1 MEVDRTKRPRSSE
14 TSEPQPPTPSRAERH
29 ALLEQ
34 DALEKERIARQARL
48 EADMAGAVLR
58 RRAEQALEEEA
69 LELVL
74 KMINAKNDD
83 AAAAPKAEPVSA
95 PTSSNAK
102 DPAPSLPKSAT
113 ADPASP
119 TSPSSA
125 ASTGSRRTRVLPAL
139 SKLNKKELLVQAA
152 LHDAS
157 TTHFENQVLNA
168 LTVPHLRNY
177 LYKLDE
183 ELYAKKIADGGSS
196 SPSTPELLIRISTP
210 NKKSQA
216 RRTKFHELG

>member
-34 DALEKERIARQARL
+34 VALEKERIARQARL
-48 EADMAGAVLR
+48 KADMAA
-58 RRAEQALEEEA
+58 RAEQALEEALEEDA

-74 KMINAKNDD
+74 KLINAKNDD

-168 LTVPHLRNY
+168 PTVLQLRNY

-183 ELYAKKIADGGSS
+183 EYIYMYIH
-196 SPSTPELLIRISTP
+196 TYVYV
-210 NKKSQA
+210 
-216 RRTKFHELG
+216 

>member
-48 EADMAGAVLR
+48 KADMVAVASLS
-58 RRAEQALEEEA
+58 EQALEEEA

-139 SKLNKKELLVQAA
+139 S
-152 LHDAS
+152 
-157 TTHFENQVLNA
+157 
-168 LTVPHLRNY
+168 
-177 LYKLDE
+177 
-183 ELYAKKIADGGSS
+183 
-196 SPSTPELLIRISTP
+196 
-210 NKKSQA
+210 
-216 RRTKFHELG
+216 